1 STVHST
7 YQEQVNVCLFRTI
20 ARCRFGGVQF
30 HFWRGGLQML
40 KFFAFTLLVGTFSL
54 AAFAQETG
62 SAPKAEFFGGFQY
75 SRYDG
80 GFNSTGWDTAVTG
93 NVNRW
98 FGIAADFSGGYG
110 SQSGVSIH
118 NYTYTFGPVVS
129 LRQSRTFTPF
139 AHFLA
144 GGNRASASFSG
155 IS

>member
-1 STVHST
+1 MPGPSRLLAVDSEECNSFLE
-7 YQEQVNVCLFRTI
+7 EQFTNAQITRVCFFGWHVFVSGVR
-20 ARCRFGGVQF
+20 AGDRCRAEGGIL
-30 HFWRGGLQML
+30 RGL
-40 KFFAFTLLVGTFSL
+40 
-54 AAFAQETG
+54 
-62 SAPKAEFFGGFQY
+62 Y

-80 GFNSTGWDTAVTG
+80 GLNATGWDTTVTG

-155 IS
+155 ISGSSNGFA